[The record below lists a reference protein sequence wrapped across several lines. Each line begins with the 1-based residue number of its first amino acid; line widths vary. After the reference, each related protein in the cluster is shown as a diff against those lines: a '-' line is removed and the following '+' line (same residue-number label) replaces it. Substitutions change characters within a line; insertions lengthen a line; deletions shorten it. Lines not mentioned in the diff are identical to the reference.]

1 MSFTDRLLLWFH
13 IGFVVFAI
21 GPVTIAAMSTPR
33 YIRAR
38 NAGVLRYLSRMTRI
52 FGAASLG
59 VLLFG
64 IIAAQSLHEMSKTW
78 VTASMTLFVVALV
91 LLVLIMRD
99 QHKAIAAVEASL
111 AAAPGAPA
119 VAARAPGAAPAPG
132 GGSPAAASPA
142 AGAPAAGASA
152 AGSPGAPATAP
163 GAHAAPAA
171 AGAVPAGTVPA
182 GAEPTAADV
191 EPAPAETEP
200 PAAATASAPPAH
212 VATVE
217 RGRIASLA
225 GVVSLIWL
233 VILVLMVWNS

>member
-13 IGFVVFAI
+13 IGFVIFAI
-21 GPVTIAAMSTPR
+21 GPVTIASMSTPR

-38 NAGVLRYLSRMTRI
+38 NVGVLRYLSRMTRV

-64 IIAAQSLHEMSKTW
+64 IIAGQSLHEMTKVW
-78 VTASMTLFVVALV
+78 ATASMTLFVVALV
-91 LLVLIMRD
+91 LLLLIMRD
-99 QHKAIAAVEASL
+99 QHRAIVAVEGSL
-111 AAAPGAPA
+111 AAAAE
-119 VAARAPGAAPAPG
+119 APGVA
-132 GGSPAAASPA
+132 PA
-142 AGAPAAGASA
+142 AGAPTAA
-152 AGSPGAPATAP
+152 
-163 GAHAAPAA
+163 
-171 AGAVPAGTVPA
+171 AGTVPE

-191 EPAPAETEP
+191 EPAPAVAA
-200 PAAATASAPPAH
+200 PAGGTATATAARVN

-233 VILVLMVWNS
+233 VILVLMVWRP

>member
-13 IGFVVFAI
+13 IGFVIFAI
-21 GPVTIAAMSTPR
+21 GPVTIASMSTPR

-38 NAGVLRYLSRMTRI
+38 NVGVLRYLSRMTRV

-64 IIAAQSLHEMSKTW
+64 IIAGQSLHEMTKVW
-78 VTASMTLFVVALV
+78 ATASMTLFVVALV
-91 LLVLIMRD
+91 LLLLIMRD
-99 QHKAIAAVEASL
+99 QHRAIVAVEGSL
-111 AAAPGAPA
+111 AAAAEAPA
-119 VAARAPGAAPAPG
+119 VA
-132 GGSPAAASPA
+132 PA
-142 AGAPAAGASA
+142 AGAPTAA
-152 AGSPGAPATAP
+152 
-163 GAHAAPAA
+163 
-171 AGAVPAGTVPA
+171 AGTVPE

-191 EPAPAETEP
+191 EPAPSVAA
-200 PAAATASAPPAH
+200 PAGGTATATAARVN

-233 VILVLMVWNS
+233 VILVLMVWQP

>member
-13 IGFVVFAI
+13 IGFVIFAI
-21 GPVTIAAMSTPR
+21 GPVTIATMSTPR

-38 NAGVLRYLSRMTRI
+38 NVGVLRYLSRMTRI

-64 IIAAQSLHEMSKTW
+64 IIAGQSLHDMTKTW

-99 QHKAIAAVEASL
+99 QHKAIVAVEGSL
-111 AAAPGAPA
+111 AAAPGDNPAGAPA
-119 VAARAPGAAPAPG
+119 VA
-132 GGSPAAASPA
+132 PAAS
-142 AGAPAAGASA
+142 S
-152 AGSPGAPATAP
+152 ATASS
-163 GAHAAPAA
+163 AA
-171 AGAVPAGTVPA
+171 AGGP
-182 GAEPTAADV
+182 EPTAADV
-191 EPAPAETEP
+191 EPAPASQ
-200 PAAATASAPPAH
+200 PASGTATATATAARVH

-233 VILVLMVWNS
+233 VILVLMVWRP

>member
-13 IGFVVFAI
+13 IGFVIFAI
-21 GPVTIAAMSTPR
+21 GPVTIATMSTPR

-38 NAGVLRYLSRMTRI
+38 NVGVLRYLARMTRI

-64 IIAAQSLHEMSKTW
+64 IIAGQSLHDMTKTW

-99 QHKAIAAVEASL
+99 QHKAIVAVEGSL
-111 AAAPGAPA
+111 AAAPGDSTGQAPA
-119 VAARAPGAAPAPG
+119 MAAT
-132 GGSPAAASPA
+132 AS
-142 AGAPAAGASA
+142 SA
-152 AGSPGAPATAP
+152 AGGP
-163 GAHAAPAA
+163 
-171 AGAVPAGTVPA
+171 
-182 GAEPTAADV
+182 EPTAADV
-191 EPAPAETEP
+191 EPAPAGEP
-200 PAAATASAPPAH
+200 VSGTASAGTATAARLQ

-233 VILVLMVWNS
+233 VILVLMVWRP

>member
-1 MSFTDRLLLWFH
+1 
-13 IGFVVFAI
+13 
-21 GPVTIAAMSTPR
+21 MSTPR

-38 NAGVLRYLSRMTRI
+38 NVGVLRYLSRMTRI

-64 IIAAQSLHEMSKTW
+64 IIAGQSLHDMTKTW

-99 QHKAIAAVEASL
+99 QHKAIVAVEGSL
-111 AAAPGAPA
+111 AARP
-119 VAARAPGAAPAPG
+119 R
-132 GGSPAAASPA
+132 GSPAAAPA
-142 AGAPAAGASA
+142 V
-152 AGSPGAPATAP
+152 
-163 GAHAAPAA
+163 APAA
-171 AGAVPAGTVPA
+171 AGGRSRAGGP
-182 GAEPTAADV
+182 EPTAADV
-191 EPAPAETEP
+191 EPAPAEQT
-200 PAAATASAPPAH
+200 AGGTTATATATAARAH

-233 VILVLMVWNS
+233 VILVLMVWRP

>member
-1 MSFTDRLLLWFH
+1 MSFTDRLLLWLH
-13 IGFVVFAI
+13 IGFVIFAI
-21 GPVTIAAMSTPR
+21 GPVTIATMSTPR

-38 NAGVLRYLSRMTRI
+38 NVGVLRYLSRMTRI

-64 IIAAQSLHEMSKTW
+64 IIAGQSLHEMTKTW

-111 AAAPGAPA
+111 AAAP
-119 VAARAPGAAPAPG
+119 
-132 GGSPAAASPA
+132 AAAAPA
-142 AGAPAAGASA
+142 AGAPATVGGGADA
-152 AGSPGAPATAP
+152 AGT
-163 GAHAAPAA
+163 
-171 AGAVPAGTVPA
+171 A

-191 EPAPAETEP
+191 EPAPAEAEP
-200 PAAATASAPPAH
+200 APAATATATAAPAH

>member
-13 IGFVVFAI
+13 IGFVIFAI
-21 GPVTIAAMSTPR
+21 GPVTIATMSTPR

-38 NAGVLRYLSRMTRI
+38 NVGVLRYLSRMTRI

-64 IIAAQSLHEMSKTW
+64 IIEGQSLHDMSKTW

-99 QHKAIAAVEASL
+99 QHKAIVAVEGSL
-111 AAAPGAPA
+111 AAAPE
-119 VAARAPGAAPAPG
+119 AAPVA
-132 GGSPAAASPA
+132 
-142 AGAPAAGASA
+142 APAAGTPA
-152 AGSPGAPATAP
+152 AEPAPADA
-163 GAHAAPAA
+163 
-171 AGAVPAGTVPA
+171 TVPP

-191 EPAPAETEP
+191 EPAPA
-200 PAAATASAPPAH
+200 AATTTATAARVH

-233 VILVLMVWNS
+233 VILVLMVWKP

>member
-13 IGFVVFAI
+13 IGFVIFAI
-21 GPVTIAAMSTPR
+21 GPVTIATMSTPR

-38 NAGVLRYLSRMTRI
+38 NVGVLRYLSRMTRI

-64 IIAAQSLHEMSKTW
+64 IIAGQSLHDMSKTW

-99 QHKAIAAVEASL
+99 QHKAIVAVEGSL
-111 AAAPGAPA
+111 AAAPADNPGVAP
-119 VAARAPGAAPAPG
+119 VAAPA
-132 GGSPAAASPA
+132 GSS
-142 AGAPAAGASA
+142 
-152 AGSPGAPATAP
+152 
-163 GAHAAPAA
+163 AA
-171 AGAVPAGTVPA
+171 AGGP
-182 GAEPTAADV
+182 EPTAADV
-191 EPAPAETEP
+191 EPAPAEQPVSGT
-200 PAAATASAPPAH
+200 AATGTATAARVH

-233 VILVLMVWNS
+233 VILVLMVWRP

>member
-1 MSFTDRLLLWFH
+1 MSFADRLLLWFH
-13 IGFVVFAI
+13 IGFVIFAI
-21 GPVTIAAMSTPR
+21 GPVTIATMSTPR

-38 NAGVLRYLSRMTRI
+38 NVGVLRYLSRMTRI

-64 IIAAQSLHEMSKTW
+64 IIAGQSLHDMTKTW

-111 AAAPGAPA
+111 AADPAEAPA
-119 VAARAPGAAPAPG
+119 VA
-132 GGSPAAASPA
+132 PAATS
-142 AGAPAAGASA
+142 
-152 AGSPGAPATAP
+152 ATAGHP
-163 GAHAAPAA
+163 
-171 AGAVPAGTVPA
+171 
-182 GAEPTAADV
+182 EPTAADV
-191 EPAPAETEP
+191 EPAPAGEP
-200 PAAATASAPPAH
+200 GSGTAATATVTAARVH

-233 VILVLMVWNS
+233 VILVLMVWRP

>member
-13 IGFVVFAI
+13 IGFVIFAI
-21 GPVTIAAMSTPR
+21 GPVTIATMSTPR

-38 NAGVLRYLSRMTRI
+38 NVGVLRYLSRMTRI

-64 IIAAQSLHEMSKTW
+64 IIAGQSLHDMSKTW

-91 LLVLIMRD
+91 LLLLIMRD
-99 QHKAIAAVEASL
+99 QHKAIVAVEGSL
-111 AAAPGAPA
+111 AAAPADNPGVAP
-119 VAARAPGAAPAPG
+119 VAAPA
-132 GGSPAAASPA
+132 GSS
-142 AGAPAAGASA
+142 
-152 AGSPGAPATAP
+152 
-163 GAHAAPAA
+163 AA
-171 AGAVPAGTVPA
+171 AGGP
-182 GAEPTAADV
+182 EPTAADV
-191 EPAPAETEP
+191 EPAPAEQPVSGT
-200 PAAATASAPPAH
+200 AATGTATAARVH

-233 VILVLMVWNS
+233 VILVLMVWRP

>member
-13 IGFVVFAI
+13 IGFVIFAI
-21 GPVTIAAMSTPR
+21 GPVTIASMSTPR

-38 NAGVLRYLSRMTRI
+38 NVGVLRYLSRMTRI

-64 IIAAQSLHEMSKTW
+64 IIAGQSLHEMAKAW
-78 VTASMTLFVVALV
+78 VTASLTLFVVALV
-91 LLVLIMRD
+91 LLLLIMRD
-99 QHKAIAAVEASL
+99 QHRAIVAVEGSL
-111 AAAPGAPA
+111 AAAGEPPA
-119 VAARAPGAAPAPG
+119 VTPAAGRAPGAA
-132 GGSPAAASPA
+132 
-142 AGAPAAGASA
+142 
-152 AGSPGAPATAP
+152 
-163 GAHAAPAA
+163 AA
-171 AGAVPAGTVPA
+171 AGGVPE

-191 EPAPAETEP
+191 EPAPAMA
-200 PAAATASAPPAH
+200 PAGTTATATATATRVH

-233 VILVLMVWNS
+233 VILVLMVWQP

>member
-13 IGFVVFAI
+13 IGFVIFAI
-21 GPVTIAAMSTPR
+21 GPVTIATMSTPR

-38 NAGVLRYLSRMTRI
+38 NVGVLRYLSRMTRI

-64 IIAAQSLHEMSKTW
+64 IIAGQSLHDMTKTW

-99 QHKAIAAVEASL
+99 QHKAIVAVEGSL
-111 AAAPGAPA
+111 AAAPGDNP
-119 VAARAPGAAPAPG
+119 
-132 GGSPAAASPA
+132 
-142 AGAPAAGASA
+142 AGAPAA
-152 AGSPGAPATAP
+152 
-163 GAHAAPAA
+163 APAA
-171 AGAVPAGTVPA
+171 SSAAAGGP
-182 GAEPTAADV
+182 EPTAADV
-191 EPAPAETEP
+191 EPAPAGQ
-200 PAAATASAPPAH
+200 PASGTATATATAARVH

-225 GVVSLIWL
+225 GVVTLIWL
-233 VILVLMVWNS
+233 VILVLMVWRP

>member
-13 IGFVVFAI
+13 IGFVIFAI
-21 GPVTIAAMSTPR
+21 GPVTIATMSTPR

-38 NAGVLRYLSRMTRI
+38 NVGVLRYLSRMTRI

-78 VTASMTLFVVALV
+78 LTASMTLFVVALV

-119 VAARAPGAAPAPG
+119 VASPAPGGAAPAPGGAAPAPGGAAPAPGGAAPAPG
-132 GGSPAAASPA
+132 GGAAAARRPRCPVGRRRHC
-142 AGAPAAGASA
+142 AGWG
-152 AGSPGAPATAP
+152 
-163 GAHAAPAA
+163 
-171 AGAVPAGTVPA
+171 
-182 GAEPTAADV
+182 
-191 EPAPAETEP
+191 
-200 PAAATASAPPAH
+200 
-212 VATVE
+212 
-217 RGRIASLA
+217 
-225 GVVSLIWL
+225 
-233 VILVLMVWNS
+233 

>member
-13 IGFVVFAI
+13 IGFVIFAI
-21 GPVTIAAMSTPR
+21 GPVTIATMSTPR

-38 NAGVLRYLSRMTRI
+38 NVGVLRYLSRMTRI

-64 IIAAQSLHEMSKTW
+64 IIAGQSLHEITKTW
-78 VTASMTLFVVALV
+78 ITASLTLFVVALV

-99 QHKAIAAVEASL
+99 QHKAIVAVEASL
-111 AAAPGAPA
+111 AAAS
-119 VAARAPGAAPAPG
+119 
-132 GGSPAAASPA
+132 GSTAAAAPA
-142 AGAPAAGASA
+142 AGAPAAG
-152 AGSPGAPATAP
+152 PG
-163 GAHAAPAA
+163 G
-171 AGAVPAGTVPA
+171 AGTSG

-191 EPAPAETEP
+191 EPAPAEREP
-200 PAAATASAPPAH
+200 APAATATATATAAPTH

>member
-13 IGFVVFAI
+13 IGFVIFAI
-21 GPVTIAAMSTPR
+21 GPVTIATMSTPR

-38 NAGVLRYLSRMTRI
+38 NVGVLRYLSRMTRI

-64 IIAAQSLHEMSKTW
+64 IIAGQSLHDMTKTW

-99 QHKAIAAVEASL
+99 QHKAIVAVEGSL
-111 AAAPGAPA
+111 AAAPGDNP
-119 VAARAPGAAPAPG
+119 
-132 GGSPAAASPA
+132 
-142 AGAPAAGASA
+142 AGAPAA
-152 AGSPGAPATAP
+152 
-163 GAHAAPAA
+163 APAA
-171 AGAVPAGTVPA
+171 SSATASSAAAGGP
-182 GAEPTAADV
+182 EPTAADV
-191 EPAPAETEP
+191 EPAPASQ
-200 PAAATASAPPAH
+200 PASGTATATATATRVH

-233 VILVLMVWNS
+233 VILVLMVWRP

>member
-13 IGFVVFAI
+13 IGFVIFAI
-21 GPVTIAAMSTPR
+21 GPVTIATMSTPR

-38 NAGVLRYLSRMTRI
+38 NVGVLRYLSRMTRI

-64 IIAAQSLHEMSKTW
+64 IIAGQSLHDMTKTW

-91 LLVLIMRD
+91 LLLLIMRD
-99 QHKAIAAVEASL
+99 QHKAIVAVEGSL
-111 AAAPGAPA
+111 AAAPGYNTAEAPA
-119 VAARAPGAAPAPG
+119 M
-132 GGSPAAASPA
+132 
-142 AGAPAAGASA
+142 APAASSA
-152 AGSPGAPATAP
+152 TAGSP
-163 GAHAAPAA
+163 
-171 AGAVPAGTVPA
+171 
-182 GAEPTAADV
+182 EPTAADV
-191 EPAPAETEP
+191 EPAPAEEP
-200 PAAATASAPPAH
+200 GTATAAAGTATAARVH

-233 VILVLMVWNS
+233 VILVLMVWRP

>member
-13 IGFVVFAI
+13 IGFVIFAI
-21 GPVTIAAMSTPR
+21 GPVTIATMSTPR

-38 NAGVLRYLSRMTRI
+38 NVGVLRYLSRMTRI

-64 IIAAQSLHEMSKTW
+64 IIAGQSLHDMTKTW

-99 QHKAIAAVEASL
+99 QHKAIVAVEGSL
-111 AAAPGAPA
+111 AAAPGDNP
-119 VAARAPGAAPAPG
+119 
-132 GGSPAAASPA
+132 
-142 AGAPAAGASA
+142 AGAPAA
-152 AGSPGAPATAP
+152 
-163 GAHAAPAA
+163 APAA
-171 AGAVPAGTVPA
+171 SSATASSAAAGGP
-182 GAEPTAADV
+182 EPTAADV
-191 EPAPAETEP
+191 EPAPAGQ
-200 PAAATASAPPAH
+200 PASGTATATTTAARVH

-233 VILVLMVWNS
+233 VILVLMVWRP

>member
-1 MSFTDRLLLWFH
+1 MSFTDRLLLWLH
-13 IGFVVFAI
+13 IGFVIFAI
-21 GPVTIAAMSTPR
+21 GPVTIATMSTPR

-38 NAGVLRYLSRMTRI
+38 NVGVLRYLSRMTRI

-64 IIAAQSLHEMSKTW
+64 IIAGQSLHEMTKTW
-78 VTASMTLFVVALV
+78 ITASMTLFVVALV

-111 AAAPGAPA
+111 AAASAAPA
-119 VAARAPGAAPAPG
+119 VAA
-132 GGSPAAASPA
+132 PA
-142 AGAPAAGASA
+142 AGAPATVGGGA
-152 AGSPGAPATAP
+152 
-163 GAHAAPAA
+163 AA
-171 AGAVPAGTVPA
+171 AGTPGP
-182 GAEPTAADV
+182 EPTAADV
-191 EPAPAETEP
+191 EPAPAEAEP
-200 PAAATASAPPAH
+200 APAATATTTAAPAH

>member
-1 MSFTDRLLLWFH
+1 MSFTDRLLLWLH
-13 IGFVVFAI
+13 IGFVIFAI
-21 GPVTIAAMSTPR
+21 GPVTIATMSTPR

-38 NAGVLRYLSRMTRI
+38 NVGVLRYLSRMTRI

-64 IIAAQSLHEMSKTW
+64 IIAGQSLRDMTKTW

-91 LLVLIMRD
+91 LLLLIMRD
-99 QHKAIAAVEASL
+99 QRKAIIAVEGSL
-111 AAAPGAPA
+111 AAAGSTPA
-119 VAARAPGAAPAPG
+119 VAGEAPAG
-132 GGSPAAASPA
+132 
-142 AGAPAAGASA
+142 
-152 AGSPGAPATAP
+152 
-163 GAHAAPAA
+163 APAA
-171 AGAVPAGTVPA
+171 AGAP

-191 EPAPAETEP
+191 EPAPAEGQA
-200 PAAATASAPPAH
+200 AAATATTTISAAPAH

>member
-1 MSFTDRLLLWFH
+1 MSLTDRLLLWFH
-13 IGFVVFAI
+13 IAFVIFAI
-21 GPVTIAAMSTPR
+21 GPVTITTMSTPR

-38 NAGVLRYLSRMTRI
+38 NVGVLRYLSRMTRI

-64 IIAAQSLHEMSKTW
+64 IIAGQSLHDMTKAW
-78 VTASMTLFVVALV
+78 VTASMTLFVVAAV
-91 LLVLIMRD
+91 LLLLIMRD
-99 QHKAIAAVEASL
+99 QHKAIVAVEASL
-111 AAAPGAPA
+111 AAAGE
-119 VAARAPGAAPAPG
+119 
-132 GGSPAAASPA
+132 
-142 AGAPAAGASA
+142 
-152 AGSPGAPATAP
+152 
-163 GAHAAPAA
+163 APAA
-171 AGAVPAGTVPA
+171 ATAPTAGTAAPE

-191 EPAPAETEP
+191 EPAPAEAETP
-200 PAAATASAPPAH
+200 VATAAAGAPAPAH